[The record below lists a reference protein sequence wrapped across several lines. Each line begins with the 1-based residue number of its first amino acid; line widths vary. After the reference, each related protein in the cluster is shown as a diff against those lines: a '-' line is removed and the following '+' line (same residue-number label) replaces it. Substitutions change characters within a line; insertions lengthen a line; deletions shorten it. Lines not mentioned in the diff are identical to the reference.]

1 MVGESGA
8 MLRMQ
13 RMIAKVARRSS
24 AVLITGESGTGK
36 ELVAREIHNAS
47 HRTPFVPVD
56 CGSLPASLVESE
68 LFGYVQGAFTGAVR
82 AKSGLFQ
89 AANGGTLF
97 LDEVGEL
104 PRELQPKLLRALQQR
119 EVRPIGATRGTA
131 VDVRVIAATHRDL
144 REEVA
149 AKRFREDLYF
159 RLAVITLSVAPL
171 RERREDIRLL
181 AEHFAQRS
189 GRPGFD
195 STIVPEAMEL
205 LLRYDWPGNVRELGN
220 AIERAVTLNTTGPI
234 RPEDLP
240 SSVQGAV
247 MIMPAD
253 PRRTL
258 SLAEMERHAIEHA
271 LARSRNNKLEAARL
285 LGYRKDHA
293 VSQVEGLRAPQ
304 HGQLPGLSAAH
315 IGERCTR
322 ALDHLCHSSDPL
334 ASGLGISRCRK
345 PDPHPAGDRGHRADR
360 ELGDGPPC
368 SLTSNRARWWQ
379 HWIAVRAARIPATS
393 AQTAKGRSPGIL
405 RRREST

>member
-1 MVGESGA
+1 MIGESGA

-205 LLRYDWPGNVRELGN
+205 LLRYDWPGNVRELEN

-285 LGYRKDHA
+285 LGIGKTTLYRKLKDYA
-293 VSQVEGLRAPQ
+293 LLSMGNSQ
-304 HGQLPGLSAAH
+304 
-315 IGERCTR
+315 
-322 ALDHLCHSSDPL
+322 D
-334 ASGLGISRCRK
+334 
-345 PDPHPAGDRGHRADR
+345 
-360 ELGDGPPC
+360 
-368 SLTSNRARWWQ
+368 
-379 HWIAVRAARIPATS
+379 
-393 AQTAKGRSPGIL
+393 
-405 RRREST
+405 